1 EAYNIIPS
9 FFTFALF
16 PVMSRQANEDRPALV
31 RSYQLAVKLLVTVA
45 LPVAVVTTFLSPT
58 LIGVLAG
65 NDYLPHG
72 AIALTLMVWS
82 IPVGWINSVTNYVLI
97 AIGQQRA
104 LTRAFVIGLTFN
116 VVANLIF
123 LPIYGYPAAAIITIL
138 SEIVEGLPF
147 YITLHRTLAP
157 IPWFNILWRPALSA
171 AIMFGITWAGWQV
184 HPLLGLASGGI
195 IYIGLI
201 LGLRAFDGDEQAQ
214 LISVLPS
221 GLRVRLARQP
231 GMSQQ

>member
-1 EAYNIIPS
+1 
-9 FFTFALF
+9 
-16 PVMSRQANEDRPALV
+16 M
-31 RSYQLAVKLLVTVA
+31 TVA
-45 LPVAVVTTFLSPT
+45 LPVAVVTTFLSSA

-65 NDYLPHG
+65 ADYLPQG
-72 AIALTLMVWS
+72 GIALTLMVWS

-104 LTRAFVIGLTFN
+104 LTRAFIIGLTFN

-171 AIMFGITWAGWQV
+171 AVMFGVTWAGWQIQ
-184 HPLLGLASGGI
+184 PLLGLTLGGL
-195 IYIGLI
+195 IYVGLI
-201 LGLRAFDGDEQAQ
+201 LGLRAFNADEQMQ

-221 GLRVRLARQP
+221 GMQARLGQ
-231 GMSQQ
+231 